1 MGRKLATTSYKNTEQ
16 EEFDLTQVVELAR
29 NLYAVNQT
37 VTDLYNKA
45 TAEKLACGY
54 VWTTIKLTDTGWE
67 LQDKNNSGEIGT
79 KESQASTGDVKSRV
93 KGFETTHPQLIL
105 DVLIDPFFAKDHSD
119 KKLNEWRDENEDR
132 VDLDHKGKR
141 SIESMKYEDLEAFQ
155 NLRINRRIALKKLTG
170 NPMAGAV
177 EVFLGTT
184 QWWKA
189 AAAIRIFKEGG
200 RSILADLCARF
211 GKTIWSGVVADMTG
225 SQVVIIASYVKT
237 VHTSFRQDFG
247 DKKQFLQV
255 FAHVNTE
262 DKDWKEQIDAAIKSG
277 KRVICY
283 LSLCQGNNRQ
293 DRINY
298 IGSLLLSRMWIIDE
312 ADFGAHQ
319 KKQVDALKQGVKDED
334 LLLLMT
340 GTNPDV
346 AVRQWAS
353 SRNFKDLVCTYSEL
367 LIQKNKTKLEMYNA

>member
-1 MGRKLATTSYKNTEQ
+1 MKYTDTID
-16 EEFDLTQVVELAR
+16 EFDLTQVVELAR

-37 VTDLYNKA
+37 VADLYNK
-45 TAEKLACGY
+45 TMAEKLACGY

-93 KGFETTHPQLIL
+93 KKFETTHPQLIL

-119 KKLNEWRDENEDR
+119 KKLNEWRDEHEDG

-141 SIESMKYEDLEAFQ
+141 SIESMKYEDLESFQ
-155 NLRINRRIALKKLTG
+155 HLRINRRIALKKITG

-225 SQVVIIASYVKT
+225 SQIVVVASYVKT

-247 DKKQFLQV
+247 DKKQFLEV
-255 FAHVNTE
+255 FVHVNTE
-262 DKDWKEQIDAAIKSG
+262 DKDWKDQIDAAIQSG

-319 KKQVDALKQGVKDED
+319 KNQVDALKQGVKDED

-346 AVRQWAS
+346 AVRKWTD
-353 SRNFKDLVCTYSEL
+353 SRNFKNLVCTYSEL
-367 LIQKNKTKLEMYNA
+367 LLQKTKTIKEMIDA

>member
-1 MGRKLATTSYKNTEQ
+1 LNSNQTT
-16 EEFDLTQVVELAR
+16 FDDIDLSKVVELSR
-29 NLYAVNQT
+29 NLFAIDQT
-37 VTDLYNKA
+37 VADLYYSA
-45 TAEKLACGY
+45 MSDKLSCGY
-54 VWTTIKLTDTGWE
+54 AWTTIKLTDNGWE
-67 LQDKNNSGEIGT
+67 LQDIAGDGSIGT
-79 KESQASTGDVKSRV
+79 KEGQALTGNVKKRV
-93 KGFETTHPQLIL
+93 QEYSTTHPQLIL
-105 DVLIDPFFAKDHSD
+105 DVLIDPFFARPQQD
-119 KKLNEWRDENEDR
+119 KVLNEWRDDKEDG
-132 VDLDHKGKR
+132 VEIDHTKR
-141 SIESMKYEDLEAFQ
+141 TIEAMLYEDLDSFQ
-155 NLRINRRIALKKLTG
+155 NLRINRRVALKKLTG

-177 EVFLGTT
+177 EVFLGTV

-189 AAAIRIFKEGG
+189 AAAIKIFKEGG

-211 GKTIWSGVVADMTG
+211 GKTIWSGVVADMTD
-225 SQVVIIASYVKT
+225 SQIVVVASYVKT

-255 FAHVNTE
+255 FTHVNTE
-262 DKDWKEQIDAAIKSG
+262 DKDWKEQIDLAIQSG

-298 IGSLLLSRMWIIDE
+298 IGSLSLSRMWIIDE

-346 AVRQWAS
+346 AVRQWAN

-367 LIQKNKTKLEMYNA
+367 LIQKNKTKSEMYNA

>member
-1 MGRKLATTSYKNTEQ
+1 MATKTSYKNTEQ
-16 EEFDLTQVVELAR
+16 EEFDLTQVVKLDIQ
-29 NLYAVNQT
+29 LYAVDQT
-37 VTDLYNKA
+37 VADLYKEVM
-45 TAEKLACGY
+45 TKKLPCGY
-54 VWTTIKLTDTGWE
+54 AWTTLTITDTGWE
-67 LQDKNNSGEIGT
+67 LQDITNDGMVGT
-79 KESQASTGDVKSRV
+79 KEGQALTGDVKQRV
-93 KGFETTHPQLIL
+93 KAYASTHPQLLL
-105 DVLIDPFFAKDHSD
+105 DVLIDPFFEKPQQD
-119 KKLNEWRDENEDR
+119 KILNKWRDEKEEGVELHHARRTNEAM
-132 VDLDHKGKR
+132 LYENL
-141 SIESMKYEDLEAFQ
+141 ESFR
-155 NLRINRRIALKKLTG
+155 NLRINRRITLKKITG

-200 RSILADLCARF
+200 RSVLADLCARF

-225 SQVVIIASYVKT
+225 SQVVIVASYVKT

-298 IGSLLLSRMWIIDE
+298 IGSLSLSRMWIIDE

-367 LIQKNKTKLEMYNA
+367 LIQKNKTKSEMYNA

>member
-1 MGRKLATTSYKNTEQ
+1 MKYTDTV
-16 EEFDLTQVVELAR
+16 EEFDLSQIVEISR

-37 VTDLYNKA
+37 VADLYHSA
-45 TAEKLACGY
+45 MSDKLSCGY
-54 VWTTIKLTDTGWE
+54 AWTTIKLTDNGWE
-67 LQDKNNSGEIGT
+67 LQDIAGDGSIGT
-79 KESQASTGDVKSRV
+79 KEGQALTGDVKKRV
-93 KGFETTHPQLIL
+93 QEYSTTHPQLIL
-105 DVLIDPFFAKDHSD
+105 DVLIDPFFARPQQD
-119 KKLNEWRDENEDR
+119 KVLNEWRDDKEDG
-132 VDLDHKGKR
+132 VEIDHTKR
-141 SIESMKYEDLEAFQ
+141 TIEAMLYEDLDAFQ

-170 NPMAGAV
+170 NSMAGAV
-177 EVFLGTT
+177 EVFLGTV

-189 AAAIRIFKEGG
+189 AAAIKIFKEGG

-225 SQVVIIASYVKT
+225 NQIVVVASYVKT

-262 DKDWKEQIDAAIKSG
+262 DKDWKEQIDAAIQRD

-298 IGSLLLSRMWIIDE
+298 IGSLPLSRMWIIDE

-346 AVRQWAS
+346 AVRQWAD

-367 LIQKNKTKLEMYNA
+367 LIQKNKTKSEIYNA

>member
-1 MGRKLATTSYKNTEQ
+1 LATKTSYKNTEQ
-16 EEFDLTQVVELAR
+16 EEFDLTQVVKLDIQ
-29 NLYAVNQT
+29 LYAVDQT
-37 VTDLYNKA
+37 VADLYKEVM
-45 TAEKLACGY
+45 TKKLPCGY
-54 VWTTIKLTDTGWE
+54 AWTTLTITDTGWE
-67 LQDKNNSGEIGT
+67 LQDITNDGMVGT
-79 KESQASTGDVKSRV
+79 KEGQALTGDVKQRV
-93 KGFETTHPQLIL
+93 KAYASTHPQLLL
-105 DVLIDPFFAKDHSD
+105 DVLIDPFFEKPQQD
-119 KKLNEWRDENEDR
+119 KILNKWRDEKEEGVELHHARRTNEAM
-132 VDLDHKGKR
+132 LYENL
-141 SIESMKYEDLEAFQ
+141 ESFR
-155 NLRINRRIALKKLTG
+155 NLRINRRITLKKITG

-200 RSILADLCARF
+200 RSVLADLCARF

-225 SQVVIIASYVKT
+225 SQVVIVASYVKT

-298 IGSLLLSRMWIIDE
+298 IGSLSLSRMWIIDE

-367 LIQKNKTKLEMYNA
+367 LIQKNKTKSEMYNA

>member
-1 MGRKLATTSYKNTEQ
+1 MKYTDTID
-16 EEFDLTQVVELAR
+16 EFDLSQVVELAR

-37 VTDLYNKA
+37 VADLYKEAMAN
-45 TAEKLACGY
+45 KLACGY
-54 VWTTIKLTDTGWE
+54 AWTTIKLTDNGWVLE
-67 LQDKNNSGEIGT
+67 DVTSAGEIGT
-79 KESQASTGDVKSRV
+79 KEGQAETGNVKQRV
-93 KGFETTHPQLIL
+93 QAYNHTTHPQVIL
-105 DVLIDPFFAKDHSD
+105 DVLIDPFFSKPQQD
-119 KKLNEWRDENEDR
+119 KILNKWRNENEDG
-132 VDLDHKGKR
+132 VELDSTKR
-141 SIESMKYEDLEAFQ
+141 TIEAMIYDDLESFQ
-155 NLRINRRIALKKLTG
+155 QLRINRRIALKKLTG

-189 AAAIRIFKEGG
+189 VAAIRIYKEGG

-211 GKTIWSGVVADMTG
+211 GKTIWSGVVADITG
-225 SQVVIIASYVKT
+225 SQIVIVASYVKT

-247 DKKQFLQV
+247 DKKQFLEKFV
-255 FAHVNTE
+255 HVNTE
-262 DKDWKEQIDAAIKSG
+262 DKDWKEQIDTAIQSG

-298 IGSLLLSRMWIIDE
+298 IGSLSLSRMWIVDE

-319 KKQVDALKQGVKDED
+319 KNQVDALKQGVKDED

-346 AVRQWAS
+346 AVRKWAD
-353 SRNFKDLVCTYSEL
+353 SRNFKNLVCTYSEL
-367 LIQKNKTKLEMYNA
+367 LLQKTKTIKEMIDA

>member
-1 MGRKLATTSYKNTEQ
+1 LGRKLATTSYKNTEQ
-16 EEFDLTQVVELAR
+16 EEFDLTQVIELAR

-37 VTDLYNKA
+37 VADLYNKA
-45 TAEKLACGY
+45 MAEKLPCGY
-54 VWTTIKLTDTGWE
+54 VWTTIKLTDHGWILE
-67 LQDKNNSGEIGT
+67 DVTSAGEMGT
-79 KESQASTGDVKSRV
+79 KEGQALTGDVKHRV
-93 KGFETTHPQLIL
+93 QDYNHTTHPQLIL
-105 DVLIDPFFAKDHSD
+105 DVLIDPFFSKPQQD
-119 KKLNEWRDENEDR
+119 KVLMQWRDDKEDG
-132 VDLDHKGKR
+132 VEIDHTKR
-141 SIESMKYEDLEAFQ
+141 TIEGMIYEDLEAFQ
-155 NLRINRRIALKKLTG
+155 NLRINRRVALKKLTG

-225 SQVVIIASYVKT
+225 SQVVVVASYVKT

-247 DKKQFLQV
+247 DKKQFLEV

-283 LSLCQGNNRQ
+283 LSLCQGNYRQ